1 MVTTQR
7 KKVLAGAG
15 AAAVA
20 LLYFF
25 VLRGSSAPS
34 PVQPVPGGP
43 PRAGAGRAESEGAL
57 PRIGLERAD
66 QALGRAALPVK
77 RDVFAFGVD
86 PQVEIERERLAN
98 LPPPLPVEPTPTPV
112 PTPTPLPP
120 LNVKYIGSLESKPGL
135 KVAFFMT
142 EKKEVLS
149 GQAGDTVMNR
159 FRVMRINIES
169 VDVQQVGADQVQRL
183 PLKGN

>member
-1 MVTTQR
+1 MVKPR
-7 KKVLAGAG
+7 RSLVLA
-15 AAAVA
+15 AAAVGAAGLA
-20 LLYFF
+20 LWIL
-25 VLRGSSAPS
+25 
-34 PVQPVPGGP
+34 GGP
-43 PRAGAGRAESEGAL
+43 STPAPAEPVTGPARPGSAKAEVEGAL
-57 PRIGLERAD
+57 PRIGLARVD
-66 QALGRAALPVK
+66 QASGATSPAGER
-77 RDVFAFGVD
+77 RDVFAFGPD
-86 PQVEIERERLAN
+86 PQVEIERQRLAN
-98 LPPPLPVEPTPTPV
+98 ATPPPPVDPTPTPV

-120 LNVKYIGSLESKPGL
+120 LNVKYIGSLESKPGI

-159 FRVMRINIES
+159 FRVVRIGIES

>member
-1 MVTTQR
+1 MVTPQQ
-7 KKVLAGAG
+7 KKLLAGG
-15 AAAVA
+15 GVAAAA
-20 LLYFF
+20 ALYFF
-25 VLRGSSAPS
+25 VLRGGSTPL
-34 PVQPVPGGP
+34 PVEPIPGGP
-43 PRAGAGRAESEGAL
+43 ARAGKAEREAAL
-57 PRIGLERAD
+57 PRVGLERAD
-66 QALGRAALPVK
+66 QAMGRATAPVK

-86 PQVEIERERLAN
+86 PQVELARREAENR
-98 LPPPLPVEPTPTPV
+98 PPPPPVEPTATPV

-149 GQAGDTVMNR
+149 GQAGETVMNR

>member
-1 MVTTQR
+1 MVISRRTR
-7 KKVLAGAG
+7 ILAGAG
-15 AAAVA
+15 LAAAA
-20 LLYFF
+20 LLYWATREASTPAA
-25 VLRGSSAPS
+25 VEPLPGRARS
-34 PVQPVPGGP
+34 GGP
-43 PRAGAGRAESEGAL
+43 AEAEGAL
-57 PRIGLERAD
+57 PRVGLDRVDRMA
-66 QALGRAALPVK
+66 GLPTAEGT
-77 RDVFAFGVD
+77 RDVFAFGPD
-86 PQVEIERERLAN
+86 PQALIEAQRLQEQQQAAAAV
-98 LPPPLPVEPTPTPV
+98 PVEPTPTPV

-120 LNVKYIGSLESKPGL
+120 LNVKYIGSLESKPGI

-159 FRVMRINIES
+159 FRVVRIGIES